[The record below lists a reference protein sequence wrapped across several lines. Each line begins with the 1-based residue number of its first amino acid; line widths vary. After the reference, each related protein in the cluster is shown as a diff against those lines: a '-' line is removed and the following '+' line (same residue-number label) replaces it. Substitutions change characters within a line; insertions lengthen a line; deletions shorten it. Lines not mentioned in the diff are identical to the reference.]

1 MNSKQAGFT
10 LIELVIVIVV
20 LGILAVAAIPK
31 YIDIVTEARVAATQG
46 VAGGLASASAT
57 NFAIRSGYPTKGDTI
72 TSCVAVGGA
81 MAGGLPAGYTIT
93 PNTAIANGAT
103 DACTVTGPGTTIAN
117 FVAHGIT

>member
-1 MNSKQAGFT
+1 MNAKQAGFT

-31 YIDIVTEARVAATQG
+31 YIDIVSEARTAATQG

-57 NFAIRSGYPTKGDTI
+57 NFAIRSGFSTKGDAI

-81 MAGGLPAGYTIT
+81 MAGGAPTGYTIT
-93 PNTAIANGAT
+93 PTTAISAGAT
-103 DACTVTGPGTTIAN
+103 GTCTGTGPGSTTAN
-117 FVAHGIT
+117 FVAHGII